1 MILKGEE
8 IVTLRG
14 GRGLAFSQ
22 QDVNAALLGAYA
34 QHTADVKWLGGECKH
49 KSKFP
54 DSVKVFKQRWDCFQC
69 RAEFVAAGK
78 E

>member
-34 QHTADVKWLGGECKH
+34 QHTADVKWLGGG
-49 KSKFP
+49 
-54 DSVKVFKQRWDCFQC
+54 V
-69 RAEFVAAGK
+69 
-78 E
+78 